1 MILRGCV
8 GIMPASFR
16 RGIYPGQAE
25 RTVRDRSTSFPP
37 FGVLTLLLALTS
49 LPCMQPAAAKTRA
62 VDTRSAL
69 NEAERATIALFERV
83 APSVVAVS
91 VIVGAD
97 DPAKFH
103 IGTGSG
109 FVWDAAGHIVTNNHV
124 VRGAG
129 TITIWLPS
137 GEQFEAEI
145 VGVAPNYDL
154 AVIRPKAKHS
164 LPPAIA
170 VGSSAA
176 LKVGQSAYVIGSPFG
191 LEQSLTTGVISGLRR
206 QLPTTRSREIANIIQ
221 TDAAVYP
228 GNSGGPLLDSAGRV
242 IGVISAFF
250 SLAAP
255 NTALGFAIPSDV
267 ASRII
272 PELISKGRIPTA
284 GIGIVPAE
292 EADTMRAGIDGV
304 VVAQVRP
311 GSPAERAGLRGANAQ
326 AGTQGDVIVAADGV
340 PIRSPFDLTNLLE
353 RVGIGKTVALTVK
366 RDGRTTAMPVDIVDM
381 DGSPR

>member
-1 MILRGCV
+1 
-8 GIMPASFR
+8 MPASFR

>member
-1 MILRGCV
+1 
-8 GIMPASFR
+8 MPASFR

-311 GSPAERAGLRGANAQ
+311 GSPAERAGLHGANAQ